1 MSRMQHP
8 GSRPQTMRL
17 PAVGFAL
24 WCVLAGTWSGALLPG
39 GAADAATSPPTA
51 APGAQPGAWQD
62 HELEF
67 QFVGF
72 TTTYSCDGLESKLRL
87 LLTRL
92 GARPGFTVWA
102 YGCARG
108 GGIPDR
114 FARARLKFATL
125 QPASAEGERRSG
137 CRGAGSACP
146 GHRGRA
152 RWRRRRGLEERRD
165 RAESPD
171 RTRAWRLR
179 THRAVPRPPAAT
191 VHHPGDPESGHLRA
205 ARGAGQL
212 LVAIRGVCSA
222 G

>member
-1 MSRMQHP
+1 
-8 GSRPQTMRL
+8 MRL

-125 QPASAEGERRSG
+125 QPASAEGSVAAAAVAPAAPAPATAAAPAGGVVGAWKSVEIAPNRPTELERG
-137 CRGAGSACP
+137 DCE
-146 GHRGRA
+146 
-152 RWRRRRGLEERRD
+152 LIEQFRD
-165 RAESPD
+165 RLLPLFT
-171 RTRAWRLR
+171 TRAIQNQVTCVPHEVPASFSLR
-179 THRAVPRPPAAT
+179 FEVFAPPAKT
-191 VHHPGDPESGHLRA
+191 
-205 ARGAGQL
+205 
-212 LVAIRGVCSA
+212 
-222 G
+222 